1 MAKII
6 KRGEE
11 ARKAL
16 ESGVNQLAD
25 TVKIT
30 LGPKGRNVVLDKKF
44 GTPLITN
51 DGVSIAK
58 EIELDDPFENMG
70 AQLVREVSTKTNDVA
85 GDGTT
90 TATLLAQAMIRE
102 GLKNLAAGAN
112 PIVMK
117 KGMAKAVD
125 AAVAA
130 IHQQSQKVNGT
141 DDIARV
147 GTVSSGDAFIGK
159 LIAEAMEKVS
169 ADGVITIEESKT
181 AETYSE
187 VVEGMMFDR
196 GYITPYMVTDTDKME
211 ALIDD
216 AYILI
221 TDKKISVISDI
232 LPLLE
237 QLVQAGKK
245 LFIIAEDVE
254 GEALSTLIV
263 NRLRGTLNVV
273 CVKAPG
279 FGDRRKEM
287 LQDIAIL
294 TGGQVIS
301 EELGLT
307 LKDATVDMLGRAR
320 QVKVTKE
327 NTIIVDGMGDK
338 QAIADRVAQIRA
350 QIGNT
355 TSEYDREKLQE
366 RLAKMAG
373 GVAVIK
379 VGAATE
385 TEMKEKKLRIEDA
398 LNATK
403 AAVEEGIV
411 AGGGTIFVNIIPAVT
426 ALLANVEGDEKT
438 GVQIV
443 AKALEEPIRQIAANA
458 GLDGSVILEKV
469 RTSGKNGYGFDAY
482 KEEYCDMIASGIVD
496 PAKVTRSALENAASV
511 SGPNDDGSRT
521 ALISP
526 DWTTGTNEAGLTIH
540 SVDPKTGIFARK
552 SYEYQLLADGATVAS
567 GEFTPKNNLGD
578 IMPNAG
584 MDSWSTKSMKKII
597 GSTNVPYPNA
607 VKYEDATGTDK
618 FWDSG
623 NNGYMTS
630 SGTDKLCTQATYPG
644 MVGDYCAQLAA
655 KYAVIAFAAGN
666 LYTGDF
672 VMDGTVG
679 YAQFGQ
685 PYTYS
690 ARPAALKLK
699 YAAEIGEINR
709 VKNDPPV
716 STGIDKGRI
725 FVCIVEWSD
734 RHAVQSGT
742 SVDKTTFWDPETVSS
757 LNEGKIIGYGSAY
770 ITESHTGSMKDLEL
784 PIVYYEKTDTPP
796 TGNYTL
802 VISTA
807 TSYLGDYLTG
817 CDANKLW
824 VDDFEWVY

>member
-58 EIELDDPFENMG
+58 EIELEDPFENMG

-130 IHQQSQKVNGT
+130 IHEQSQKVNGT

-350 QIGNT
+350 QINNT

-426 ALLANVEGDEKT
+426 ALLDKVEGDEKT
-438 GVQIV
+438 GVRIV

-482 KEEYCDMIASGIVD
+482 KEEYCDMIAGGIVD

-511 SGPNDDGSRT
+511 SGMV
-521 ALISP
+521 
-526 DWTTGTNEAGLTIH
+526 LT
-540 SVDPKTGIFARK
+540 
-552 SYEYQLLADGATVAS
+552 
-567 GEFTPKNNLGD
+567 
-578 IMPNAG
+578 
-584 MDSWSTKSMKKII
+584 
-597 GSTNVPYPNA
+597 
-607 VKYEDATGTDK
+607 
-618 FWDSG
+618 
-623 NNGYMTS
+623 
-630 SGTDKLCTQATYPG
+630 
-644 MVGDYCAQLAA
+644 
-655 KYAVIAFAAGN
+655 
-666 LYTGDF
+666 
-672 VMDGTVG
+672 
-679 YAQFGQ
+679 
-685 PYTYS
+685 
-690 ARPAALKLK
+690 
-699 YAAEIGEINR
+699 
-709 VKNDPPV
+709 
-716 STGIDKGRI
+716 
-725 FVCIVEWSD
+725 
-734 RHAVQSGT
+734 
-742 SVDKTTFWDPETVSS
+742 
-757 LNEGKIIGYGSAY
+757 
-770 ITESHTGSMKDLEL
+770 TESL
-784 PIVYYEKTDTPP
+784 VAEKPAP
-796 TGNYTL
+796 QP
-802 VISTA
+802 A
-807 TSYLGDYLTG
+807 PQPGDMAGGMGGMY
-817 CDANKLW
+817 
-824 VDDFEWVY
+824 